1 LLAQTSGCVKKLNS
15 PSRIPAYDGLHRQG
29 ISRKGSDMSK
39 EMDAKEMVQ
48 RILAVAEILSTV
60 ATPEEIRTANQGRA
74 HKIIPLSIQVESRS
88 NKQQKHQE
96 VKR

>member
-1 LLAQTSGCVKKLNS
+1 M
-15 PSRIPAYDGLHRQG
+15 SRQIDT
-29 ISRKGSDMSK
+29 
-39 EMDAKEMVQ
+39 KEMVQ

-74 HKIIPLSIQVESRS
+74 HNIIPLPIQVESNS
-88 NKQQKHQE
+88 SKQPKHQE

>member
-1 LLAQTSGCVKKLNS
+1 
-15 PSRIPAYDGLHRQG
+15 
-29 ISRKGSDMSK
+29 MSK
-39 EMDAKEMVQ
+39 QMDAKEMVQ

-74 HKIIPLSIQVESRS
+74 NNVIELRARIESNSIQ
-88 NKQQKHQE
+88 QPKHQE

>member
-1 LLAQTSGCVKKLNS
+1 
-15 PSRIPAYDGLHRQG
+15 
-29 ISRKGSDMSK
+29 MSK
-39 EMDAKEMVQ
+39 QIDAKKMVQ

-74 HKIIPLSIQVESRS
+74 QNIIQLPIQEEGHS
-88 NKQQKHQE
+88 NQQPKPVE

>member
-1 LLAQTSGCVKKLNS
+1 
-15 PSRIPAYDGLHRQG
+15 
-29 ISRKGSDMSK
+29 MSK
-39 EMDAKEMVQ
+39 QLDTKEMVQ

-74 HKIIPLSIQVESRS
+74 HNITPLPVRIESTHR
-88 NKQQKHQE
+88 QQPKHLE

>member
-1 LLAQTSGCVKKLNS
+1 M
-15 PSRIPAYDGLHRQG
+15 SRQI
-29 ISRKGSDMSK
+29 
-39 EMDAKEMVQ
+39 DAKEMVQ

-74 HKIIPLSIQVESRS
+74 HNITPLPVRIESHS
-88 NKQQKHQE
+88 NQQPKPVE